1 LDHPK
6 QINQPDW
13 FAETCAYTESVAHG
27 FRHMPG
33 GVHLSKT
40 MMLDELQ
47 KVLDLSG
54 PPDGAA
60 VEDAILNRNIL
71 SKPTGTAR
79 KLVLSRL
86 NTLYGIRTPLPLQT
100 AMLKLWTQ
108 YAAGHPLLALLC
120 TLAREPLLRDTVSAV
135 LNAPRGAALRWPELA
150 ESLEAKHPGRYSQKM
165 LKSLAQNCAS
175 SWTQSGHL
183 KGKVA
188 KRRSLAEP
196 TAHVAA
202 YAALLGSLAGFG
214 GPALLASPW
223 MRVLDRPEAD
233 LLGLLRR
240 AEGAGLVQ
248 LRAGGGVIQVNVRRP
263 LSQVLGVPALADG

>member
-1 LDHPK
+1 MDEPNHIT
-6 QINQPDW
+6 QSDW
-13 FAETCAYTESVAHG
+13 FAESCAYTGSVAHG

-47 KVLDLSG
+47 KVLDLPG
-54 PPDGAA
+54 PLDAAA

-86 NTLYGIRTPLPLQT
+86 NTLYGIRTPLPVQT
-100 AMLKLWTQ
+100 AMLKLWTHH
-108 YAAGHPLLALLC
+108 AAGHPLLALLC

-135 LNAPRGAALRWPELA
+135 LNAPQGAALRWPELA
-150 ESLEAKHPGRYSQKM
+150 ESLSAKHPGRYTQKM

-188 KRRSLAEP
+188 KRRSLGEP
-196 TAHVAA
+196 TAQTVA

-223 MRVLDRPEAD
+223 MRVLDRTEAD

-240 AEGAGLVQ
+240 AEAGGLVQ
-248 LRAGGGVIQVNVRRP
+248 LRAGGGVIQINVRRP

>member
-1 LDHPK
+1 LENASQTTRPE
-6 QINQPDW
+6 W
-13 FAETCAYTESVAHG
+13 FAASCDQTEATTHG
-27 FRHMPG
+27 FRHPPG

-47 KVLDLSG
+47 KVLDGSG
-54 PPDGAA
+54 PLDASA

-86 NTLYGIRTPLPLQT
+86 NTLYGIKTPLPIQA
-100 AMLKLWTQ
+100 AMLRLWTHH
-108 YAAGHPLLALLC
+108 AAGHPVLALLC
-120 TLAREPLLRDTVSAV
+120 ALAREPLLRDTASVVLSA
-135 LNAPRGAALRWPELA
+135 PQGTALRWPELA
-150 ESLEAKHPGRYSQKM
+150 ASLAAQHPGRYSQKM
-165 LKSLAQNCAS
+165 LKSLAQNCVS
-175 SWTQSGHL
+175 SWTQAGHL

-196 TAHVAA
+196 TAQTAA
-202 YAALLGSLAGFG
+202 YAALLGSLGGFG

-233 LLGLLRR
+233 LLSLLRR
-240 AEGAGLVQ
+240 AEAAGLVQ
-248 LRAGGGVIQVNVRRP
+248 LRAGGGVIQLNVRRP
-263 LSQVLGVPALADG
+263 LSQVLGVPALADS